1 MAAKLLAQFGEVEMP
16 LGQIRSGLLVVYVN
30 PVTLTWTLVGLMP
43 DGAACLIGSGTDWAS
58 AVPEREGT
66 PL

>member
-1 MAAKLLAQFGEVEMP
+1 MP
-16 LGQIRSGLLVVYVN
+16 LGQIRNGLLVVYVN

-58 AVPEREGT
+58 VVPKPEGT